1 MQLYF
6 FNSDLQLLHSQ
17 TSKKINHASGGF
29 GYICI
34 AFADGT
40 IHVLDRTTFE
50 LVKEIKTS
58 SPVLTTVY
66 NEEDQ
71 EFICAQKSLVVYLR

>member
-1 MQLYF
+1 MKLYF
-6 FNSDLQLLHSQ
+6 FNTDLQLLHSFSIGKQ
-17 TSKKINHASGGF
+17 INHASGGF

-34 AFADGT
+34 ALADKT
-40 IHVLDRTTFE
+40 IQVLDRTTFE
-50 LVKEIKTS
+50 LVKEIKTI

-71 EFICAQKSLVVYLR
+71 EFICA

>member
-1 MQLYF
+1 MKLYF
-6 FNSDLQLLHSQ
+6 FDSDLQLLHSFM
-17 TSKKINHASGGF
+17 SKKINHASGGF

-34 AFADGT
+34 AFAEGT
-40 IHVLDRTTFE
+40 IQVLDRKNFE

-71 EFICAQKSLVVYLR
+71 EFICV